1 LGLKAVESGGLF
13 VGEAS
18 VARSSKMASDDKLFL
33 ILRDRACDGIGQIG
47 SRLKHGPHFGQVFA
61 PVLKPQVMIQIGRTY
76 NLDVVKETDFGVYL
90 DAENLGEVLLPS
102 KHVPN
107 DLSIDDSIKVFLYLD
122 SEDRP
127 IATTQTPKAEVG
139 EFAYLEV
146 TDNTPVGA
154 FLDWGLDKDVLVPFA
169 EQHRPMAVGD
179 YYLVYLYLDNEDR
192 IAATSWVDKVIDED
206 EEHDFHPQQRVDLI
220 IGNSTD
226 LGFKAI
232 INHSHWGLLY
242 QDEVD
247 QRLSF
252 GQSIPGYIK
261 RVREDG
267 KIDLS
272 LKSGQQIRDSH
283 SQVVHDYLRDHNG
296 FAPVHDKS
304 PPDEISN
311 LLGMSK
317 GQFKKA
323 VGALYKQRV
332 ITIEKDGIRL
342 V

>member
-1 LGLKAVESGGLF
+1 
-13 VGEAS
+13 
-18 VARSSKMASDDKLFL
+18 
-33 ILRDRACDGIGQIG
+33 
-47 SRLKHGPHFGQVFA
+47 
-61 PVLKPQVMIQIGRTY
+61 MIQIGRTY
-76 NLDVVKETDFGVYL
+76 HLEVVRETEFGLYL
-90 DAENLGEVLLPS
+90 DAENLGEILLPS
-102 KHVPN
+102 KHAPN
-107 DLSIDDSIKVFLYLD
+107 NLSIDDSVQVFLYLD

-127 IATTQTPKAEVG
+127 IATTQTPKAEVD

-146 TDNTPVGA
+146 TDNTSIGA

-169 EQHRPMAVGD
+169 EQHRPMTVGES
-179 YYLVYLYLDNEDR
+179 YIVFLYLDNQDR
-192 IAATSWVDKVIDED
+192 ITATSRIDQIVLD
-206 EEHDFHPQQRVDLI
+206 DDEHDFYPQQRVDLI

-232 INHSHWGLLY
+232 VNHSHWGLLY
-242 QDEVD
+242 KDEVE

-252 GQSIPGYIK
+252 GQTIQGYIK
-261 RVREDG
+261 RIREDG

-272 LKSGQQIRDSH
+272 LKSSQQIRDNYN
-283 SQVVHDYLRDHNG
+283 QIVHDYLRDHNG

-304 PPDEISN
+304 SPAEISD

-317 GQFKKA
+317 KQFKKA

-332 ITIEKDGIRL
+332 ITIEQDGIRL

>member
-1 LGLKAVESGGLF
+1 
-13 VGEAS
+13 
-18 VARSSKMASDDKLFL
+18 
-33 ILRDRACDGIGQIG
+33 
-47 SRLKHGPHFGQVFA
+47 
-61 PVLKPQVMIQIGRTY
+61 MIEIGRTY
-76 NLDVVKETDFGVYL
+76 CLEVIKEIDFGFYL
-90 DAENLGEVLLPS
+90 DAKNLGEILLPL
-102 KHVPN
+102 KHAPD
-107 DLSIDDSIKVFLYLD
+107 DLSIDDTVEVFLYLD

-146 TDNTPVGA
+146 KDNTQVGA
-154 FLDWGLDKDVLVPFA
+154 FLDWGLDKDILVPFG
-169 EQHRPMAVGD
+169 EQHRPMTVGNS
-179 YYLVYLYLDNEDR
+179 YIVFLYLDNQDR
-192 IAATSWVDKVIDED
+192 IAATSKIDKIVLED
-206 EEHDFHPQQRVDLI
+206 DEHDFRPQQTVDLI
-220 IGNSTD
+220 IGNSTE

-232 INHSHWGLLY
+232 VNQSHWGLLY
-242 QDEVD
+242 KDEVD

-252 GQSIPGYIK
+252 GQSIQGYIK
-261 RVREDG
+261 YIREDG

-272 LKSGQQIRDSH
+272 LKSSQQIRDNY
-283 SQVVHDYLRDHNG
+283 SQVIQDYLRGHNG

-304 PPDEISN
+304 SPAQISD

-332 ITIEKDGIRL
+332 ISIEQDGIRL